1 MTTTTLTNVE
11 RLTPNK
17 LNSKFRRGPSKTRL
31 EDLKIGKREYQA
43 RTVEDMKAVMETK
56 IEETIKAIDTFDAWG
71 VTIAKSPLVAPMA
84 TRTLNGFKVKIGYGA
99 KNEKFPEFDTEYFA
113 RRAEVDEV
121 QEAIDYLEDIKSAL
135 KSGEL
140 DSVLHNKL
148 VNFRRRSTKGGEA
161 MAEKAGTALKIR

>member
-11 RLTPNK
+11 TFTLNK

-56 IEETIKAIDTFDAWG
+56 IEETIKAIDTFDSWG

-84 TRTLNGFKVKIGYGA
+84 TRTLNGFKVKIGYGT
-99 KNEKFPEFDTEYFA
+99 KNEKFPEFDPEYFGTH
-113 RRAEVDEV
+113 AELYEV
-121 QEAIDYLEDIKSAL
+121 EAAIDYLEGAKAAL
-135 KSGEL
+135 KDGEL
-140 DSVLHNKL
+140 DGVLRNKL
-148 VNFRRRSTKGGEA
+148 ANFRQRSTKGGEA
-161 MAEKAGTALKIR
+161 MAEKAGTA